1 MTTAVSAPLS
11 RDLKVIGLVGSAH
24 VVSHFFQLAL
34 PPLFPILKDDL
45 GVSYAAL
52 GLLSTVFF
60 IASAVTQPAMGF
72 LVDRIG
78 ARPVLIIGIT
88 LLGLSYLMMGLLPTY
103 PAFIVLAAIGGVGN
117 SVFHP
122 ADYSIL
128 TASVSERRLGRA
140 YSVHTVGGNVGWTLA
155 PIVMIAL
162 ATVIGWQGALISIG
176 IAGLALGAFLTWR
189 GSLLRDESDA
199 HRRAKGDGDGGS
211 RTTGFGFLFNA
222 SILASFIFF
231 MFLAM
236 GQFGI
241 QSFSVTALNTVY
253 GVDLALAGSALTTYL
268 AAGAI
273 GTIVGG
279 GRSRPRAGP
288 RDDRRGHLRDYGA
301 DFRGHGWPRIAV
313 LGDVYGLRSDWVRHG
328 NRHAVPRSHRQARNT
343 GGRDRPGVRLR
354 LLRAGYW
361 RDHHPG
367 LVRHLHGSRPTPLA
381 LSHCG
386 RCLIFAAI
394 CSVLVVRQRTGGR
407 QRLTKDTIQS

>member
-1 MTTAVSAPLS
+1 MQEPAPGTDVTTAESAPLS
-11 RDLKVIGLVGSAH
+11 RDVKVIGLVGSAH

-45 GVSYAAL
+45 SVSYAAL

-162 ATVIGWQGALISIG
+162 AAVIGWQGALISIG

-199 HRRAKGDGDGGS
+199 HRRSEGGGDGGS
-211 RTTGFGFLFNA
+211 RTTGFAFLFNA

-279 GRSRPRAGP
+279 VAADRVRDPGMIVAVTFAITALIFVAMGGLELPFWAMFTGFALTGFAMGVAMPSRDLIVKRATPAGATGRVFGFVYSGLDIGGTITPVLFGAFMDLGRP
-288 RDDRRGHLRDYGA
+288 HWLY
-301 DFRGHGWPRIAV
+301 HTV
-313 LGDVYGLRSDWVRHG
+313 
-328 NRHAVPRSHRQARNT
+328 
-343 GGRDRPGVRLR
+343 
-354 LLRAGYW
+354 
-361 RDHHPG
+361 
-367 LVRHLHGSRPTPLA
+367 A
-381 LSHCG
+381 L
-386 RCLIFAAI
+386 LIFAAI
-394 CSVLVVRQRTGGR
+394 CSVLVVRQRTGGA
-407 QRLTKDTIQS
+407 SS

>member
-1 MTTAVSAPLS
+1 MTTAASAPLS

-103 PAFIVLAAIGGVGN
+103 PAFVVLAAIGGVGN

-140 YSVHTVGGNVGWTLA
+140 YSAHTVGGNVGWTLA

-199 HRRAKGDGDGGS
+199 HRRSKGDGDDGS
-211 RTTGFGFLFNA
+211 RTTGFAFLFNA

-279 GRSRPRAGP
+279 IAADRVRDPGMIVAVTFAITALIFVAMGGLELPFWAMFTGFALTGFAMGVAMPSRDLIVKRATPAGATGRVFGFVYSGLDIGGTITPVLFGAFMDLGRP
-288 RDDRRGHLRDYGA
+288 HWLY
-301 DFRGHGWPRIAV
+301 
-313 LGDVYGLRSDWVRHG
+313 
-328 NRHAVPRSHRQARNT
+328 HAV
-343 GGRDRPGVRLR
+343 
-354 LLRAGYW
+354 
-361 RDHHPG
+361 
-367 LVRHLHGSRPTPLA
+367 A
-381 LSHCG
+381 L
-386 RCLIFAAI
+386 LIFAAI
-394 CSVLVVRQRTGGR
+394 CSVLVVRQRTGGA
-407 QRLTKDTIQS
+407 SG

>member
-1 MTTAVSAPLS
+1 MTTAASAPLS

-199 HRRAKGDGDGGS
+199 HRRSKGDGDGGS
-211 RTTGFGFLFNA
+211 RTTGFAFLFNA

-241 QSFSVTALNTVY
+241 QAFSVTALNTVY

-279 GRSRPRAGP
+279 IAADRVRDPGMIVAVTFAITALIFVAMGGLELPFWAMFTGFALTGFAMGVAMPSRDLIVKRATPAGATGRVFGFVYSGLDIGGTITPVLFGTFMDLGRP
-288 RDDRRGHLRDYGA
+288 HWLY
-301 DFRGHGWPRIAV
+301 HTV
-313 LGDVYGLRSDWVRHG
+313 
-328 NRHAVPRSHRQARNT
+328 
-343 GGRDRPGVRLR
+343 
-354 LLRAGYW
+354 
-361 RDHHPG
+361 
-367 LVRHLHGSRPTPLA
+367 A
-381 LSHCG
+381 L
-386 RCLIFAAI
+386 LIFAAI
-394 CSVLVVRQRTGGR
+394 CSVLVVRQRTGGA
-407 QRLTKDTIQS
+407 SG

>member
-1 MTTAVSAPLS
+1 MTTAASAPLS

-103 PAFIVLAAIGGVGN
+103 PAFVVLAAIGGVGN

-140 YSVHTVGGNVGWTLA
+140 YSAHTVGGNVGWTLA

-199 HRRAKGDGDGGS
+199 HRRSKGDGDGGS
-211 RTTGFGFLFNA
+211 RTTGFAFLFNA

-241 QSFSVTALNTVY
+241 QAFSVTALNTVY

-279 GRSRPRAGP
+279 IAADRVRDPGMIVAVTFAITALIFVAMGGLELPFWAMFTGFALTGFAMGIAMPSRDLIVKRATPAGATGRVFGFVYSGLDIGGTITPVLFGTFMDLGRP
-288 RDDRRGHLRDYGA
+288 HWLY
-301 DFRGHGWPRIAV
+301 HTV
-313 LGDVYGLRSDWVRHG
+313 
-328 NRHAVPRSHRQARNT
+328 
-343 GGRDRPGVRLR
+343 
-354 LLRAGYW
+354 
-361 RDHHPG
+361 
-367 LVRHLHGSRPTPLA
+367 A
-381 LSHCG
+381 L
-386 RCLIFAAI
+386 LIFAAI
-394 CSVLVVRQRTGGR
+394 CSVLVVRQRTGGA
-407 QRLTKDTIQS
+407 SG

>member
-1 MTTAVSAPLS
+1 MTTAASAPLS

-103 PAFIVLAAIGGVGN
+103 PAFVVLAAIGGVGN

-140 YSVHTVGGNVGWTLA
+140 YSAHTVGGNVGWTLA

-199 HRRAKGDGDGGS
+199 HRRSKGDGDGGS
-211 RTTGFGFLFNA
+211 RTTGFAFLFNA

-241 QSFSVTALNTVY
+241 QAFSVTALNTVY

-279 GRSRPRAGP
+279 VAADRVRDPGMIVAVTFAITALIFVAMGGLELPFWAMFTGFALTGFAMGIAMPSRDLIVKRATPAGATGRVFGFVYSGLDIGGTITPVLFGTFMDLGRP
-288 RDDRRGHLRDYGA
+288 HWLY
-301 DFRGHGWPRIAV
+301 HTV
-313 LGDVYGLRSDWVRHG
+313 
-328 NRHAVPRSHRQARNT
+328 
-343 GGRDRPGVRLR
+343 
-354 LLRAGYW
+354 
-361 RDHHPG
+361 
-367 LVRHLHGSRPTPLA
+367 A
-381 LSHCG
+381 L
-386 RCLIFAAI
+386 LIFAAI
-394 CSVLVVRQRTGGR
+394 CSVLVVRQRTGGA
-407 QRLTKDTIQS
+407 SG

>member
-1 MTTAVSAPLS
+1 MTTAASAPLS

-199 HRRAKGDGDGGS
+199 HKRSKGDGDGGS
-211 RTTGFGFLFNA
+211 RTTGFAFLFNA

-241 QSFSVTALNTVY
+241 QAFSVTALNTVY

-279 GRSRPRAGP
+279 VAADRVRDPGMIVAVTFAITALIFVAMGGLELPFWAMFTGFALTGFAMGIAMPSRDLIVKRATPAGATGRVFGFVYSGLDIGGTITPVLFGTFMDLGRP
-288 RDDRRGHLRDYGA
+288 HWLY
-301 DFRGHGWPRIAV
+301 HTV
-313 LGDVYGLRSDWVRHG
+313 
-328 NRHAVPRSHRQARNT
+328 
-343 GGRDRPGVRLR
+343 
-354 LLRAGYW
+354 
-361 RDHHPG
+361 
-367 LVRHLHGSRPTPLA
+367 A
-381 LSHCG
+381 L
-386 RCLIFAAI
+386 LIFAAI
-394 CSVLVVRQRTGGR
+394 CSVLVVRQRTGGA
-407 QRLTKDTIQS
+407 SG

>member
-1 MTTAVSAPLS
+1 MTTAASAPLS

-162 ATVIGWQGALISIG
+162 AAVIGWQGALISIG

-199 HRRAKGDGDGGS
+199 HRRSEGGVDGGS
-211 RTTGFGFLFNA
+211 RTTGFAFLFNA

-279 GRSRPRAGP
+279 VAADRVRDPGMIVAVTFAITALIFVAMGGLELPFWAMFTGFALTGFAMGVAMPSRDLIVKRATPAGATGRVFGFVYSGLDIGGTITPVLFGAFMDLGRP
-288 RDDRRGHLRDYGA
+288 HWLY
-301 DFRGHGWPRIAV
+301 HTV
-313 LGDVYGLRSDWVRHG
+313 
-328 NRHAVPRSHRQARNT
+328 
-343 GGRDRPGVRLR
+343 
-354 LLRAGYW
+354 
-361 RDHHPG
+361 
-367 LVRHLHGSRPTPLA
+367 A
-381 LSHCG
+381 L
-386 RCLIFAAI
+386 LIFAAI
-394 CSVLVVRQRTGGR
+394 CSVLVVRQRTGGA
-407 QRLTKDTIQS
+407 SG

>member
-1 MTTAVSAPLS
+1 MTTAASAPLS

-199 HRRAKGDGDGGS
+199 HRRSKGDGDGGS
-211 RTTGFGFLFNA
+211 RTTGFAFLFNA

-241 QSFSVTALNTVY
+241 QAFSVTALNTVY

-279 GRSRPRAGP
+279 IAADRVRDPGMIVAVTFAITALIFVAMGGLELPFWAMFTGFALTGFAMGVAMPSRDLIVKRATPAGATGRVFGFVYSGLDIGGTITPVLFGTFMDLGRP
-288 RDDRRGHLRDYGA
+288 HWLY
-301 DFRGHGWPRIAV
+301 
-313 LGDVYGLRSDWVRHG
+313 
-328 NRHAVPRSHRQARNT
+328 HAV
-343 GGRDRPGVRLR
+343 
-354 LLRAGYW
+354 
-361 RDHHPG
+361 
-367 LVRHLHGSRPTPLA
+367 A
-381 LSHCG
+381 L
-386 RCLIFAAI
+386 LIFAAI
-394 CSVLVVRQRTGGR
+394 CSVLVVRQRTGGA
-407 QRLTKDTIQS
+407 SG

>member
-1 MTTAVSAPLS
+1 MTTAASAPLS
-11 RDLKVIGLVGSAH
+11 RDVKVIGLVGSAH

-60 IASAVTQPAMGF
+60 VASAVTQPAMGF

-78 ARPVLIIGIT
+78 ARRVLIIGIT

-162 ATVIGWQGALISIG
+162 AAVIGWQGALISIG

-199 HRRAKGDGDGGS
+199 HRRSEGGGDGGS
-211 RTTGFGFLFNA
+211 RTTGFAFLFNA

-253 GVDLALAGSALTTYL
+253 GVDLALAGSVLTTYL
-268 AAGAI
+268 AAGAV

-279 GRSRPRAGP
+279 VAADRVRDPGMIVAVTFAITALIFVAMGGLELPFWAMFTGFALTGFAMGVAMPSRDLIVKRATPAGATGRVFGFVYSGLDIGGTITPVLFGAFMDLGRP
-288 RDDRRGHLRDYGA
+288 HWLY
-301 DFRGHGWPRIAV
+301 HTV
-313 LGDVYGLRSDWVRHG
+313 
-328 NRHAVPRSHRQARNT
+328 
-343 GGRDRPGVRLR
+343 
-354 LLRAGYW
+354 
-361 RDHHPG
+361 
-367 LVRHLHGSRPTPLA
+367 A
-381 LSHCG
+381 L
-386 RCLIFAAI
+386 LIFAAI
-394 CSVLVVRQRTGGR
+394 CSVLVVRQRTGGA
-407 QRLTKDTIQS
+407 SG

>member
-1 MTTAVSAPLS
+1 VTTAESAPLS
-11 RDLKVIGLVGSAH
+11 RDVKVIGLVGSAH

-60 IASAVTQPAMGF
+60 VASAVTQPAMGF

-78 ARPVLIIGIT
+78 ARRVLIIGIT

-140 YSVHTVGGNVGWTLA
+140 YSAHTVGGNVGWTLA

-162 ATVIGWQGALISIG
+162 AAVIGWQGALISIG
-176 IAGLALGAFLTWR
+176 TAGLALGAFLTWR

-199 HRRAKGDGDGGS
+199 HRRSEGGGDGGS
-211 RTTGFGFLFNA
+211 RTTGFAFLFNA

-253 GVDLALAGSALTTYL
+253 GVDLALAGSVLTTYL

-279 GRSRPRAGP
+279 IAADRVRDPGMIVAVTFAITALIFVAMGGLELPFWAMFTGFALTGFAMGVAMPSRDLIVKRATPAGATGRVFGFVYSGLDIGGTITPVLFGAFMDLGRP
-288 RDDRRGHLRDYGA
+288 HWLY
-301 DFRGHGWPRIAV
+301 HTV
-313 LGDVYGLRSDWVRHG
+313 
-328 NRHAVPRSHRQARNT
+328 
-343 GGRDRPGVRLR
+343 
-354 LLRAGYW
+354 
-361 RDHHPG
+361 
-367 LVRHLHGSRPTPLA
+367 A
-381 LSHCG
+381 L
-386 RCLIFAAI
+386 LIFAAI
-394 CSVLVVRQRTGGR
+394 CSVLVVRQRTGGA
-407 QRLTKDTIQS
+407 SG

>member
-1 MTTAVSAPLS
+1 MQEPAPGTDVTTAESAPLS
-11 RDLKVIGLVGSAH
+11 RDVKVIGLVGSAH

-45 GVSYAAL
+45 SVSYAAL

-162 ATVIGWQGALISIG
+162 AAVIGWQGALISIG

-199 HRRAKGDGDGGS
+199 HRRSEGGGDSES
-211 RTTGFGFLFNA
+211 RTTGFAFLFNA

-253 GVDLALAGSALTTYL
+253 GVDLAMAGSALTTYL

-279 GRSRPRAGP
+279 VAADRVRDPGMIVAVTFAITALIFVAMGGLELPFWAMFTGFALTGFAMGVAMPSRDLIVKRATPAGATGRVFGFVYSGLDIGGTITPVLFGAFMDLGRP
-288 RDDRRGHLRDYGA
+288 HWLY
-301 DFRGHGWPRIAV
+301 HTV
-313 LGDVYGLRSDWVRHG
+313 
-328 NRHAVPRSHRQARNT
+328 
-343 GGRDRPGVRLR
+343 
-354 LLRAGYW
+354 
-361 RDHHPG
+361 
-367 LVRHLHGSRPTPLA
+367 A
-381 LSHCG
+381 L
-386 RCLIFAAI
+386 LIFAAI
-394 CSVLVVRQRTGGR
+394 CSVLVVRQRTGGA
-407 QRLTKDTIQS
+407 SS

>member
-1 MTTAVSAPLS
+1 MTTAASAPLS

-140 YSVHTVGGNVGWTLA
+140 YSAHTVGGNVGWTLA

-199 HRRAKGDGDGGS
+199 HRRSKGDGDGGS
-211 RTTGFGFLFNA
+211 RTTGFAFLFNA
-222 SILASFIFF
+222 PILASFIFF

-268 AAGAI
+268 AAGAV

-279 GRSRPRAGP
+279 IAADRVRDPGMIVAVTFAITALIFVAMGGLELPFWAMFTGFALTGFAMGIAMPSRDLIVKRATPAGATGRVFGFVYSGLDIGGTITPVLFGTFMDLGRP
-288 RDDRRGHLRDYGA
+288 HWLY
-301 DFRGHGWPRIAV
+301 HTV
-313 LGDVYGLRSDWVRHG
+313 
-328 NRHAVPRSHRQARNT
+328 
-343 GGRDRPGVRLR
+343 
-354 LLRAGYW
+354 
-361 RDHHPG
+361 
-367 LVRHLHGSRPTPLA
+367 A
-381 LSHCG
+381 L
-386 RCLIFAAI
+386 LIFAAI
-394 CSVLVVRQRTGGR
+394 CSVLVVRQRTGGA
-407 QRLTKDTIQS
+407 SG

>member
-1 MTTAVSAPLS
+1 MTTAASAPLS
-11 RDLKVIGLVGSAH
+11 RDVKVIGLVGSAH

-78 ARPVLIIGIT
+78 ARRVLIIGIT

-140 YSVHTVGGNVGWTLA
+140 YSAHTVGGNVGWTLA

-162 ATVIGWQGALISIG
+162 ATVIGWQSALISIG

-199 HRRAKGDGDGGS
+199 HRRSEGDGDGGS
-211 RTTGFGFLFNA
+211 RTTGFAFLFNA

-279 GRSRPRAGP
+279 IAADRVRDPGMIVAVTFAITVLIFVAMGGLELPFWAMFTGFALTGFAMGVAMPSRDLIVKRATPAGATGRVFGFVYSGLDIGGTITPVLFGTFMDLGRP
-288 RDDRRGHLRDYGA
+288 HWLY
-301 DFRGHGWPRIAV
+301 HTV
-313 LGDVYGLRSDWVRHG
+313 
-328 NRHAVPRSHRQARNT
+328 
-343 GGRDRPGVRLR
+343 
-354 LLRAGYW
+354 
-361 RDHHPG
+361 
-367 LVRHLHGSRPTPLA
+367 A
-381 LSHCG
+381 L
-386 RCLIFAAI
+386 LIFAAI
-394 CSVLVVRQRTGGR
+394 CSVLVVRQRTGGA
-407 QRLTKDTIQS
+407 SG

>member
-1 MTTAVSAPLS
+1 MTTAASAPLS
-11 RDLKVIGLVGSAH
+11 RDVKVIGLVGSAH

-60 IASAVTQPAMGF
+60 VASAVTQPAMGF

-78 ARPVLIIGIT
+78 ARRVLIIGIT

-140 YSVHTVGGNVGWTLA
+140 YSAHTVGGNVGWTLA

-162 ATVIGWQGALISIG
+162 AAVIGWQGALISIG

-199 HRRAKGDGDGGS
+199 HRRSEGGGDGGS
-211 RTTGFGFLFNA
+211 RTTGFAFLFNA

-253 GVDLALAGSALTTYL
+253 GVDLALAGSVLTTYL
-268 AAGAI
+268 AAGAV

-279 GRSRPRAGP
+279 VAADRVRDPGMIVAVTFAITALIFVAMGGLELPFWAMFTGFALTGFAMGVAMPSRDLIVKRATPAGATGRVFGFVYSGLDIGGTITPVLFGAFMDLGRP
-288 RDDRRGHLRDYGA
+288 HWLY
-301 DFRGHGWPRIAV
+301 HTV
-313 LGDVYGLRSDWVRHG
+313 
-328 NRHAVPRSHRQARNT
+328 
-343 GGRDRPGVRLR
+343 
-354 LLRAGYW
+354 
-361 RDHHPG
+361 
-367 LVRHLHGSRPTPLA
+367 A
-381 LSHCG
+381 L
-386 RCLIFAAI
+386 LIFAAI
-394 CSVLVVRQRTGGR
+394 CSVLVVRQRTGGA
-407 QRLTKDTIQS
+407 SG

>member
-1 MTTAVSAPLS
+1 MTTAASAPLS

-199 HRRAKGDGDGGS
+199 HRRSKGDGDGGS
-211 RTTGFGFLFNA
+211 RTTGFAFLFNA

-241 QSFSVTALNTVY
+241 QAFSVTALNTVY

-279 GRSRPRAGP
+279 IAADRVRDPGMIVAVTFAITALIFVAMGGLELPFWAMFTGFALTGFAMGIAMPSRDLIVKRATPAGATGRVFGFVYSGLDIGGTITPVLFGTFMDLGRP
-288 RDDRRGHLRDYGA
+288 HSLY
-301 DFRGHGWPRIAV
+301 HTV
-313 LGDVYGLRSDWVRHG
+313 
-328 NRHAVPRSHRQARNT
+328 
-343 GGRDRPGVRLR
+343 
-354 LLRAGYW
+354 
-361 RDHHPG
+361 
-367 LVRHLHGSRPTPLA
+367 A
-381 LSHCG
+381 L
-386 RCLIFAAI
+386 LIFAAI
-394 CSVLVVRQRTGGR
+394 CSVLVVRQRTGGA
-407 QRLTKDTIQS
+407 SG

>member
-1 MTTAVSAPLS
+1 MTTAASAPLS

-199 HRRAKGDGDGGS
+199 HRRSKGGGDGDS
-211 RTTGFGFLFNA
+211 RTTGFAFLFNA

-241 QSFSVTALNTVY
+241 QAFSVTALNTVY

-279 GRSRPRAGP
+279 IAADRVRDPGMIVAVTFAITALIFVAMGGLELPFWAMFTGFALTGFAMGVAMPSRDLIVKRATPAGATGRVFGFVYSGLDIGGTITPVLFGTFMDLGRP
-288 RDDRRGHLRDYGA
+288 HWLY
-301 DFRGHGWPRIAV
+301 
-313 LGDVYGLRSDWVRHG
+313 
-328 NRHAVPRSHRQARNT
+328 HAV
-343 GGRDRPGVRLR
+343 
-354 LLRAGYW
+354 
-361 RDHHPG
+361 
-367 LVRHLHGSRPTPLA
+367 A
-381 LSHCG
+381 L
-386 RCLIFAAI
+386 LIFAAI
-394 CSVLVVRQRTGGR
+394 CSVLVVRQRTGGA
-407 QRLTKDTIQS
+407 SG

>member
-1 MTTAVSAPLS
+1 MTTAESAPLS
-11 RDLKVIGLVGSAH
+11 RDVKVIGLVGSAH

-45 GVSYAAL
+45 SVSYAAL

-162 ATVIGWQGALISIG
+162 AAVIGWQGALISIG

-199 HRRAKGDGDGGS
+199 HRRSEGGGDGES
-211 RTTGFGFLFNA
+211 RTTGFAFLFNA

-279 GRSRPRAGP
+279 VAADRVRDPGMIVAVTFAITALIFVAMGGLELPFWAMFTGFALTGFAMGVAMPSRDLIVKRATPAGATGRVFGFVYSGLDIGGTITPVLFGAFMDLGRP
-288 RDDRRGHLRDYGA
+288 HWLY
-301 DFRGHGWPRIAV
+301 HTV
-313 LGDVYGLRSDWVRHG
+313 
-328 NRHAVPRSHRQARNT
+328 
-343 GGRDRPGVRLR
+343 
-354 LLRAGYW
+354 
-361 RDHHPG
+361 
-367 LVRHLHGSRPTPLA
+367 A
-381 LSHCG
+381 L
-386 RCLIFAAI
+386 LIFAAI
-394 CSVLVVRQRTGGR
+394 CSVLVVRQRTGGA
-407 QRLTKDTIQS
+407 SS

>member
-1 MTTAVSAPLS
+1 MTTAASAPLS
-11 RDLKVIGLVGSAH
+11 RDVKVIGLVGSAH

-162 ATVIGWQGALISIG
+162 AAVIGWQGALISIG

-199 HRRAKGDGDGGS
+199 HRRSKGDGDGGS
-211 RTTGFGFLFNA
+211 RTTGFAFLFNA

-268 AAGAI
+268 AAGAV

-279 GRSRPRAGP
+279 VAADRVRDPGMIVAVTFAITALIFVAMGGLELPFWAMFTGFALTGFAMGVAMPSRDLIVKRATPAGATGRVFGFVYSGLDIGGTITPVLFGTFMDLGRP
-288 RDDRRGHLRDYGA
+288 HWLY
-301 DFRGHGWPRIAV
+301 HTV
-313 LGDVYGLRSDWVRHG
+313 
-328 NRHAVPRSHRQARNT
+328 
-343 GGRDRPGVRLR
+343 
-354 LLRAGYW
+354 
-361 RDHHPG
+361 
-367 LVRHLHGSRPTPLA
+367 A
-381 LSHCG
+381 L
-386 RCLIFAAI
+386 LIFAAI
-394 CSVLVVRQRTGGR
+394 CSVLVVRQRTGGA
-407 QRLTKDTIQS
+407 SG

>member
-1 MTTAVSAPLS
+1 MTTAASAPLS

-199 HRRAKGDGDGGS
+199 HRRSKGGGDGDS
-211 RTTGFGFLFNA
+211 RTTGFAFLFNA

-241 QSFSVTALNTVY
+241 QAFSVTALNTVY

-279 GRSRPRAGP
+279 IAADRVRDPGMIVAVTFAITALIFVAMGGLELPFWAMFTGFALTGFAMGIAMPSRDLIVKRATPAGATGRVFGFVYSGLDIGGTITPVLFGTFMDLGRP
-288 RDDRRGHLRDYGA
+288 HWLY
-301 DFRGHGWPRIAV
+301 
-313 LGDVYGLRSDWVRHG
+313 
-328 NRHAVPRSHRQARNT
+328 HAV
-343 GGRDRPGVRLR
+343 
-354 LLRAGYW
+354 
-361 RDHHPG
+361 
-367 LVRHLHGSRPTPLA
+367 A
-381 LSHCG
+381 L
-386 RCLIFAAI
+386 LIFAAI
-394 CSVLVVRQRTGGR
+394 CSVLVVRQRTGGA
-407 QRLTKDTIQS
+407 SG

>member
-1 MTTAVSAPLS
+1 MTTAESAPLS
-11 RDLKVIGLVGSAH
+11 RDVKVIGLVGSAH

-60 IASAVTQPAMGF
+60 VASAVTQPAMGF

-78 ARPVLIIGIT
+78 ARRVLIIGIT

-140 YSVHTVGGNVGWTLA
+140 YSAHTVGGNVGWTLA

-162 ATVIGWQGALISIG
+162 AAVIGWQGALISIG

-199 HRRAKGDGDGGS
+199 HRRSEGGGDGGS
-211 RTTGFGFLFNA
+211 RTTGFAFLFNA

-253 GVDLALAGSALTTYL
+253 GVDLALAGSVLTTYL

-279 GRSRPRAGP
+279 IAADRVRDPGMIVAVTFAITALIFVAMGGLELPFWAMFTGFALTGFAMGVAMPSRDLIVKRATPAGATGRVFGFVYSGLDIGGTITPVLFGAFMDLGRP
-288 RDDRRGHLRDYGA
+288 HWLY
-301 DFRGHGWPRIAV
+301 
-313 LGDVYGLRSDWVRHG
+313 
-328 NRHAVPRSHRQARNT
+328 HAV
-343 GGRDRPGVRLR
+343 
-354 LLRAGYW
+354 
-361 RDHHPG
+361 
-367 LVRHLHGSRPTPLA
+367 A
-381 LSHCG
+381 L
-386 RCLIFAAI
+386 LIFAAI
-394 CSVLVVRQRTGGR
+394 CSVLVVRQRTGGA
-407 QRLTKDTIQS
+407 SG

>member
-1 MTTAVSAPLS
+1 MTTAASAPLS
-11 RDLKVIGLVGSAH
+11 RDVKVIGLVGSAH

-78 ARPVLIIGIT
+78 ARRVLIIGIT

-140 YSVHTVGGNVGWTLA
+140 YSAHTVGGNVGWTLA

-162 ATVIGWQGALISIG
+162 ATVIGWQSALISIG

-199 HRRAKGDGDGGS
+199 HRRSEGDGDGGS
-211 RTTGFGFLFNA
+211 RTTGFAFLFNA

-279 GRSRPRAGP
+279 IAADRVRDPGMIVAVTFAITMLIFVAMGGLELPFWAMFTGFALTGFAMGVAMPSRDLIVKRATPAGATGRVFGFVYSGLDIGGTITPVLFGTFMDLGRP
-288 RDDRRGHLRDYGA
+288 HWLY
-301 DFRGHGWPRIAV
+301 HTV
-313 LGDVYGLRSDWVRHG
+313 
-328 NRHAVPRSHRQARNT
+328 
-343 GGRDRPGVRLR
+343 
-354 LLRAGYW
+354 
-361 RDHHPG
+361 
-367 LVRHLHGSRPTPLA
+367 A
-381 LSHCG
+381 L
-386 RCLIFAAI
+386 LIFAAI
-394 CSVLVVRQRTGGR
+394 CSVLVVRQRTGGA
-407 QRLTKDTIQS
+407 SG

>member
-1 MTTAVSAPLS
+1 MTTAESAPLS
-11 RDLKVIGLVGSAH
+11 RDVKVIGLVGSAH

-60 IASAVTQPAMGF
+60 VASAVTQPAMGF

-78 ARPVLIIGIT
+78 ARRVLIIGIT

-140 YSVHTVGGNVGWTLA
+140 YSAHTVGGNVGWTLA

-162 ATVIGWQGALISIG
+162 AAVIGWQGALISIG
-176 IAGLALGAFLTWR
+176 TAGLALGAFLTWR

-199 HRRAKGDGDGGS
+199 HRRSEGGGDGGS
-211 RTTGFGFLFNA
+211 RTTGFAFLFNA

-253 GVDLALAGSALTTYL
+253 GVDLALAGSVLTTYL

-279 GRSRPRAGP
+279 IAADRVRDPGMIVAVTFAITALIFVAMGGLELPFWAMFTGFALTGFAMGVAMPSRDLIVKRATPAGATGRVFGFVYSGLDIGGTITPVLFGAFMDLGRP
-288 RDDRRGHLRDYGA
+288 HWLY
-301 DFRGHGWPRIAV
+301 HTV
-313 LGDVYGLRSDWVRHG
+313 
-328 NRHAVPRSHRQARNT
+328 
-343 GGRDRPGVRLR
+343 
-354 LLRAGYW
+354 
-361 RDHHPG
+361 
-367 LVRHLHGSRPTPLA
+367 A
-381 LSHCG
+381 L
-386 RCLIFAAI
+386 LIFAAI
-394 CSVLVVRQRTGGR
+394 CSVLVVRQRTGGA
-407 QRLTKDTIQS
+407 SG

>member
-1 MTTAVSAPLS
+1 MTTAESAPLS
-11 RDLKVIGLVGSAH
+11 RDVKVIGLVGSAH

-45 GVSYAAL
+45 SVSYAAL

-162 ATVIGWQGALISIG
+162 AAVIGWQGALISIG

-199 HRRAKGDGDGGS
+199 HRRSEGGGDSGS
-211 RTTGFGFLFNA
+211 RTTGFAFLFNA

-279 GRSRPRAGP
+279 VAADRVRDPGMIVAVTFAITALIFMAMGGLELPFWAMFTGFALTGFAMGVAMPSRDLIVKRATPAGATGRVFGFVYSGLDIGGTITPVLFGAFMDLGRP
-288 RDDRRGHLRDYGA
+288 HWLY
-301 DFRGHGWPRIAV
+301 HTV
-313 LGDVYGLRSDWVRHG
+313 
-328 NRHAVPRSHRQARNT
+328 
-343 GGRDRPGVRLR
+343 
-354 LLRAGYW
+354 
-361 RDHHPG
+361 
-367 LVRHLHGSRPTPLA
+367 A
-381 LSHCG
+381 L
-386 RCLIFAAI
+386 LIFAAI
-394 CSVLVVRQRTGGR
+394 CSVLVVRQRTGGA
-407 QRLTKDTIQS
+407 SS

>member
-1 MTTAVSAPLS
+1 MTTAESAPLS
-11 RDLKVIGLVGSAH
+11 RDVKVIGLVGSAH

-45 GVSYAAL
+45 SVSYAAL

-162 ATVIGWQGALISIG
+162 AAVIGWQGALISIG

-199 HRRAKGDGDGGS
+199 HRRSEGGGDSES
-211 RTTGFGFLFNA
+211 RTTAFAFLFNA

-279 GRSRPRAGP
+279 VAADRVRDPGMIVAVTFAITALIFVAMGGLELPFWAMFTGFALTGFAMGVAMPSRDLIVKRATPAGATGRVFGFVYSGLDIGGTITPVLFGAFMDLGRP
-288 RDDRRGHLRDYGA
+288 HWLY
-301 DFRGHGWPRIAV
+301 HTV
-313 LGDVYGLRSDWVRHG
+313 
-328 NRHAVPRSHRQARNT
+328 
-343 GGRDRPGVRLR
+343 
-354 LLRAGYW
+354 
-361 RDHHPG
+361 
-367 LVRHLHGSRPTPLA
+367 A
-381 LSHCG
+381 L
-386 RCLIFAAI
+386 LIFAAI
-394 CSVLVVRQRTGGR
+394 CSVLVVRQRTGGA
-407 QRLTKDTIQS
+407 SS

>member
-1 MTTAVSAPLS
+1 MTTAASAPLS

-199 HRRAKGDGDGGS
+199 HRRSKGGGDGGS
-211 RTTGFGFLFNA
+211 RTTGFAFLFNA

-241 QSFSVTALNTVY
+241 QAFSVTALNTVY

-279 GRSRPRAGP
+279 VAADRVRDPGMIVAVTFAITALIFVAMGGLELPFWAMFTGFALTGFAMGIAMPSRDLIVKRATPAGATGRVFGFVYSGLDIGGTITPVLFGTFMDLGRP
-288 RDDRRGHLRDYGA
+288 HWLY
-301 DFRGHGWPRIAV
+301 HTV
-313 LGDVYGLRSDWVRHG
+313 
-328 NRHAVPRSHRQARNT
+328 
-343 GGRDRPGVRLR
+343 
-354 LLRAGYW
+354 
-361 RDHHPG
+361 
-367 LVRHLHGSRPTPLA
+367 A
-381 LSHCG
+381 L
-386 RCLIFAAI
+386 LIFAAI
-394 CSVLVVRQRTGGR
+394 CSVLVVRQRTGGA
-407 QRLTKDTIQS
+407 SG

>member
-1 MTTAVSAPLS
+1 MTTAESAPLS
-11 RDLKVIGLVGSAH
+11 RDVKVIGLVGSAH

-60 IASAVTQPAMGF
+60 VASAVTQPAMGF

-78 ARPVLIIGIT
+78 ARRVLITGII

-140 YSVHTVGGNVGWTLA
+140 YSAHTVGGNVGWTLA

-162 ATVIGWQGALISIG
+162 AAVIGWQGALISIG
-176 IAGLALGAFLTWR
+176 IAGLALGAFLMWR

-199 HRRAKGDGDGGS
+199 HRRSEGSGDGGS
-211 RTTGFGFLFNA
+211 RTTGFAFLFNA

-279 GRSRPRAGP
+279 IAADRV
-288 RDDRRGHLRDYGA
+288 RDPGM
-301 DFRGHGWPRIAV
+301 IVAV
-313 LGDVYGLRSDWVRHG
+313 TF
-328 NRHAVPRSHRQARNT
+328 AITA
-343 GGRDRPGVRLR
+343 
-354 LLRAGYW
+354 
-361 RDHHPG
+361 
-367 LVRHLHGSRPTPLA
+367 
-381 LSHCG
+381 
-386 RCLIFAAI
+386 LIFVAMGGLELPFWAMFAGFALTGFAMGI
-394 CSVLVVRQRTGGR
+394 AMPSRDLIVKRATPAGATGRVFGFVYSGLDIGGTITRSCSAPSWISADPIGSITPWRC
-407 QRLTKDTIQS
+407 

>member
-1 MTTAVSAPLS
+1 MTTAASAPLS

-199 HRRAKGDGDGGS
+199 HRRSKGDGDGGS
-211 RTTGFGFLFNA
+211 RTTGFAFLFNA

-241 QSFSVTALNTVY
+241 QAFSVTALNTVY

-279 GRSRPRAGP
+279 IAADRVRDPGMIVAVTFAITALIFVAMGGLELPFWAMFTGFALTGFAMGIAMPSRDLIVKRATPAGATGRVFGFVYSGLDIGGTITPVLFGTFMDLGRP
-288 RDDRRGHLRDYGA
+288 HWLY
-301 DFRGHGWPRIAV
+301 HTV
-313 LGDVYGLRSDWVRHG
+313 
-328 NRHAVPRSHRQARNT
+328 
-343 GGRDRPGVRLR
+343 
-354 LLRAGYW
+354 
-361 RDHHPG
+361 
-367 LVRHLHGSRPTPLA
+367 A
-381 LSHCG
+381 L
-386 RCLIFAAI
+386 LIFAAI
-394 CSVLVVRQRTGGR
+394 CSVLVVRQRTGGA
-407 QRLTKDTIQS
+407 SG

>member
-1 MTTAVSAPLS
+1 MTTAASAPLS

-162 ATVIGWQGALISIG
+162 AAVIGWQGALISIG

-199 HRRAKGDGDGGS
+199 HRRSKGDGDGGS
-211 RTTGFGFLFNA
+211 RTTGFAFLFNA

-268 AAGAI
+268 AAGAV

-279 GRSRPRAGP
+279 VAADRVRDPGMIVAVTFAITALIFVAMGGLELPFWGMFTGFALTGFAMGVAMPSRDLIVKRATPAGATGRVFGFVYSGLDIGGTITPVLFGTFMDLGRP
-288 RDDRRGHLRDYGA
+288 HWLY
-301 DFRGHGWPRIAV
+301 HTV
-313 LGDVYGLRSDWVRHG
+313 
-328 NRHAVPRSHRQARNT
+328 
-343 GGRDRPGVRLR
+343 
-354 LLRAGYW
+354 
-361 RDHHPG
+361 
-367 LVRHLHGSRPTPLA
+367 A
-381 LSHCG
+381 L
-386 RCLIFAAI
+386 LIFAAI
-394 CSVLVVRQRTGGR
+394 CSVLVVRQRTGGA
-407 QRLTKDTIQS
+407 SG